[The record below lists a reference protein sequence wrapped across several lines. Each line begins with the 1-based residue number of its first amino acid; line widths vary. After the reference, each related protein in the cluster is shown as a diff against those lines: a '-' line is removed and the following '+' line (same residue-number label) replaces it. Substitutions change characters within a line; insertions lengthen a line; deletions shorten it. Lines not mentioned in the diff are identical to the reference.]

1 MKYLSAIWSSS
12 SDVLN
17 INPFFWAQE
26 VFLSFK
32 DKNVMD
38 LPDNMFAK
46 KLTEEWLERN
56 TGFKYS
62 SLFTLLIVQ
71 GWSSFTL
78 VQ

>member
-1 MKYLSAIWSSS
+1 
-12 SDVLN
+12 
-17 INPFFWAQE
+17 
-26 VFLSFK
+26 
-32 DKNVMD
+32 MD

-78 VQ
+78 VR